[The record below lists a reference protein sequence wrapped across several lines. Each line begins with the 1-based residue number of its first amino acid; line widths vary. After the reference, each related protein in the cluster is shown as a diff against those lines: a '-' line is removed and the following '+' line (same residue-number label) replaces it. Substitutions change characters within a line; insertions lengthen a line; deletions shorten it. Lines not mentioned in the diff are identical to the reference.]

1 MFRFL
6 AAKPAKVLTAVLL
19 IQAAAFYGMARTE
32 ETHIVQPLRT
42 FPASIG
48 NWTLLQE
55 GTVEKE
61 VMDVLRADD
70 VLTRSYVNRG
80 AGTMAHLFIAYFNT
94 QRTGKAPH
102 SPKNCLPGA
111 GWLPVVN
118 DRITVDIPGRATP
131 VEANRYIVARG
142 DAKSLVLYW
151 YQTHKRTVASEY
163 TAKVYTVLDA
173 LRYNRSDTA
182 VVKVTIPMSSEVD
195 NAHVTSIAIGFIRE
209 FFDKLLPF
217 FPA

>member
-1 MFRFL
+1 MFEFL
-6 AAKPAKVLTAVLL
+6 RSKPAKILSIFFLV
-19 IQAAAFYGMARTE
+19 QAAAFYGMSRTE
-32 ETHIVQPLRT
+32 EVHIVKPLKT
-42 FPASIG
+42 FPTDFGSWSMV
-48 NWTLLQE
+48 NE

-61 VMDVLRADD
+61 VMDILRADD
-70 VLTRSYVNRG
+70 VITRAYADRA
-80 AGTMAHLFIAYFNT
+80 AGQMAHLFIAYFNT

-111 GWLPVVN
+111 GWMPVVN
-118 DRITVDIPGRATP
+118 DRIHITVPGRDVP

-151 YQTHKRTVASEY
+151 YQTHRRTVASEY
-163 TAKVYTVLDA
+163 SAKVFTVVDA

-182 VVKVTIPMSSEVD
+182 VVKVTIPIREGVD
-195 NAHVTSIAIGFIRE
+195 NEKATEVASQFVRS
-209 FFDKLLPF
+209 FFEKLLPF

>member
-1 MFRFL
+1 MFEFL
-6 AAKPAKVLTAVLL
+6 RSKPAKILSIFFLV
-19 IQAAAFYGMARTE
+19 QAAAFYGMSRTE
-32 ETHIVQPLRT
+32 EVHIVNPLKS
-42 FPASIG
+42 FPTEFGSWSMI
-48 NWTLLQE
+48 NE

-61 VMDVLRADD
+61 VMDILKADEVITRAYAD
-70 VLTRSYVNRG
+70 RS
-80 AGTMAHLFIAYFNT
+80 AQQMAHLFIAYFNT

-118 DRITVDIPGRATP
+118 DRIYITIPGREVP

-151 YQTHKRTVASEY
+151 YQTHRRTVASEY
-163 TAKVYTVLDA
+163 SAKVFTVVDA
-173 LRYNRSDTA
+173 IRYNRSDTA
-182 VVKVTIPMSSEVD
+182 VVKVTIPIREGVD
-195 NAHVTSIAIGFIRE
+195 NEKATEIASQFVRS